1 MASAAT
7 AALAAARGKSAQ
19 DPPSDTTIA
28 DLVAAVAAA
37 ESSSTADAACAAALS
52 GTAIECLSAG
62 AKLLRFE
69 MSLALLTCSQL
80 RVELYQAEGRGDVQ
94 AAVDEAR
101 RGIALASDCQERRHG
116 WLRMAAALATCRLYP
131 AALRAATRVCQL
143 DEQNFAAEQ
152 KAAEATNDVLE
163 LVADTLVAAVR
174 QPELGLTAGLRVDEM
189 SCAQCLAIV
198 HQPVTLGD
206 GVTVCKPCVPK
217 YRRTASAQPPS
228 HAACKLFGSN
238 VNVLLH
244 STVQRVLPEA
254 VAAAQARH
262 EGNDHFRAKR
272 WPEAIN
278 CYTRGIEL
286 GYDCHVLYAN
296 RSAAHLSAGA
306 AAEAKA
312 DADAAIFAKPG
323 WPRGFFRRG
332 RALLAVDADELAH
345 ADGDS
350 RLERLLEAVGDL
362 SLAMGMGEE
371 QGARAALVV
380 ALRRLID
387 HIVGKNG
394 PDAYDQMDLDVSN
407 PSSVEDLKEATI
419 ERIITQNI
427 VSLGH
432 AAAEAA
438 KAGRQRRLPA
448 KEVVSLRSDLECA
461 LCCDL
466 LCDPSTLPCGHTLCR
481 TCVWRNLDHA
491 FESPPLCPLCRLD
504 LSPFLVYL
512 NKAAR
517 TQSARNGD
525 GFAMG
530 SGQICPTRILQEL
543 LEENFPDEVA
553 ARHKQAAEEEA
564 VAGAQL
570 ADGGGT
576 LLPIFV
582 CSLAYPMQPCP
593 LHIFEPRY
601 RLMMRR
607 TIESGQRRFGMV
619 LPCRGSAGQ
628 DTGLPC
634 MSCGTVLL
642 IEHFEQ
648 QPDGRAHIETRG
660 ERRFRILEASQKDG
674 YLVARVAWLD
684 DERQTFREHLN
695 AWGREESDA
704 AQRARCGMAALAP
717 LAPARAAQVQLWA
730 SELKSLVDYARAANQ
745 PREATDVATN
755 ESEEFQRWPSPHDP
769 HHMIYFLLQVIYT
782 FEWTGKS
789 LSNCPASCAQQHS

>member
-1 MASAAT
+1 MASAVT

-19 DPPSDTTIA
+19 ETPSDSTIA

-62 AKLLRFE
+62 AKLLRLE

-80 RVELYQAEGRGDVQ
+80 RVEFYQAEGRGDVH

-116 WLRMAAALATCRLYP
+116 WLRMAAALTTCRLYP

-143 DEQNFAAEQ
+143 DKQIFAAEQ
-152 KAAEATNDVLE
+152 KAAEATNDVLQ

-174 QPELGLTAGLRVDEM
+174 QSELGLTAGLAVDEL
-189 SCAQCLAIV
+189 SCTQCLAIV

-206 GVTVCKPCVPK
+206 GITVCKPCVSK

-254 VAAAQARH
+254 VAAAEARH
-262 EGNDHFRAKR
+262 AGNDHFRAKR
-272 WPEAIN
+272 WPEAIE
-278 CYTRGIEL
+278 CYTRGIEH

-312 DADAAIFAKPG
+312 DADAAILAKPG
-323 WPRGFFRRG
+323 WSRGFFRRG
-332 RALLAVDADELAH
+332 RALLAVEPTH
-345 ADGDS
+345 EDGDS

-362 SLAMGMGEE
+362 SLAMGIGDE
-371 QGARAALVV
+371 QGARAPLVK
-380 ALRRLID
+380 ALRRLMD
-387 HIVGKNG
+387 HVVGMHG

-407 PSSVEDLKEATI
+407 PTSIEDLEEAAI
-419 ERIITQNI
+419 ERIITQKF
-427 VSLGH
+427 VSSGH

-438 KAGRQRRLPA
+438 KIGRQRRLPA

-481 TCVWRNLDHA
+481 TCVWRHLDHA

-504 LSPFLVYL
+504 LSPYLVYL

-517 TQSARNGD
+517 TQSVRNGD

-543 LEENFPDEVA
+543 LEENFPDEFA
-553 ARHKQAAEEEA
+553 ARRKQAAEEEA

-570 ADGGGT
+570 ADGRGT
-576 LLPIFV
+576 WLPIFV

-593 LHIFEPRY
+593 LHVFEPRY

-619 LPCRGSAGQ
+619 LPRDSEGQ

-660 ERRFRILEASQKDG
+660 ERRFRILEVSQKDG
-674 YLVARVAWLD
+674 YLVARVAWLE

-704 AQRARCGMAALAP
+704 AQRARCGMEALPP

-730 SELKSLVDYARAANQ
+730 SELKLLVDYARAANQ

-769 HHMIYFLLQVIYT
+769 HHMIYFLLQVIYP
-782 FEWTGKS
+782 FECCRQQ
-789 LSNCPASCAQQHS
+789 LRQLPRECATHT